1 MICTAIYFLV
11 FQANSDLQRFLANR
25 RTKGQEEEEQ
35 SPTVDLARKDVIFHK
50 RIYGSVEALDGENQS
65 EERNK
70 RFRIETCSKDQV
82 RKIVFLSI

>member
-1 MICTAIYFLV
+1 M
-11 FQANSDLQRFLANR
+11 QANSDLQRFLAKR
-25 RTKGQEEEEQ
+25 RCKEQEEEDS

-70 RFRIETCSKDQV
+70 RFRIETCSQNQV
-82 RKIVFLSI
+82 